1 MNNKFIIDK
10 VEIIPLKNYDD
21 NNYSFITLFKRH
33 VIMENN

>member
-21 NNYSFITLFKRH
+21 NNYSFNEIESEKVCLT
-33 VIMENN
+33 